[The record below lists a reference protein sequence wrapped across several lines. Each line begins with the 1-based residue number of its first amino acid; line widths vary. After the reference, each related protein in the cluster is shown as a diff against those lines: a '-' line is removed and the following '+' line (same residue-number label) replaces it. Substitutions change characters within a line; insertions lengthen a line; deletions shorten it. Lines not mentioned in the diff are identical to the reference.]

1 LNTADGLTISTPD
14 APAIKLGALDAM
26 SIGDKVTVNGQVRRI
41 REISPRLQVITLRE
55 GNATADMLLPIGDA
69 AFGEAPDLKEGDWI
83 QVAGGVGE
91 YRDAKQLLPAAAS
104 AITRTAVPP
113 ADLRPLTALSADL
126 LGQWVGMQATVDDL
140 RPFQQ
145 GMRVMLSDGDAILVA
160 VLFDRVWQGLAFS
173 ETLGAGDVLQLQGE
187 LSDYRGELEV
197 IPELPVD
204 VEKVSK

>member
-1 LNTADGLTISTPD
+1 
-14 APAIKLGALDAM
+14 
-26 SIGDKVTVNGQVRRI
+26 
-41 REISPRLQVITLRE
+41 
-55 GNATADMLLPIGDA
+55 
-69 AFGEAPDLKEGDWI
+69 
-83 QVAGGVGE
+83 
-91 YRDAKQLLPAAAS
+91 
-104 AITRTAVPP
+104 
-113 ADLRPLTALSADL
+113 
-126 LGQWVGMQATVDDL
+126 MQATVDDL

-173 ETLGAGDVLQLQGE
+173 ETLDAGDVLQLQGE